1 MSRNASHTNRTARTS
16 ANRTARRLGAV
27 AALTAAAAAL
37 PLANAATASAAV
49 APLAPATAVT
59 AVAASSTSST
69 SSTLT
74 AAHSFKLSTHTVA
87 FGSHNLGSTTTK
99 KVTFKNTG
107 TKTLHPVQVLSG
119 ASSLTLSAN
128 TCAAKAVPAGA
139 SCAYTLR
146 FAPTA
151 PGPATATLQVLTTE
165 GTPAQNVAISGTGV
179 QQLMEHYFYQYT
191 FTNPPVINGVAAPQS
206 FIGEGRAPAGTY
218 TSGQT
223 IAVYD
228 TTGLNQIGTYR
239 IGTVDN
245 TVPLDATLGQVDV
258 TSYSWGTHTYTAATG
273 LADRPG
279 TTGLGSEAGSIAG
292 LGLDGNPASFND
304 HQPAVIAYHF

>member
-1 MSRNASHTNRTARTS
+1 MSRNASHTARTS
-16 ANRTARRLGAV
+16 ANHTARRLGAV

-49 APLAPATAVT
+49 APLAT
-59 AVAASSTSST
+59 SSTSST
-69 SSTLT
+69 SSASSTLT

-151 PGPATATLQVLTTE
+151 PGPATANLQVLTTE

-245 TVPLDATLGQVDV
+245 TVPLDTTLGQVDV

>member
-1 MSRNASHTNRTARTS
+1 MSRNAS
-16 ANRTARRLGAV
+16 RTARRLGTV

-49 APLAPATAVT
+49 APQASAPLTAHLAA
-59 AVAASSTSST
+59 

-87 FGSHNLGSTTTK
+87 FGAKNLGTASTK

-107 TKTLHPVQVLSG
+107 TKALHPVQVLS
-119 ASSLTLSAN
+119 APSSVTLAAN
-128 TCAAKAVPAGA
+128 TCNAKTVPAGA

-151 PGPATATLQVLTTE
+151 AGAVSATLQVLTTE
-165 GTPAQNVAISGTGV
+165 GTPAQNVAITGTGV

-245 TVPLDATLGQVDV
+245 TVPLDTTLGQVDV